1 MTGPSEHGPPAP
13 PPAVPAPGP
22 SAGVH
27 VGGGPPPP
35 PGHAVPPGTPR
46 PAVSHLEA
54 IVTGASYGVL
64 VVLGLV
70 LAVVGGFHA
79 TWTTAAGVPVVAI
92 IAVVVNLVVF
102 WVAGWATR
110 SKLGSLLPAVA
121 WLIVASLLSVRRVEG
136 DLIITGSVAGHVFL
150 LGGSVAATVAV
161 VLAPAARLQAV
172 VAGATGAQAT
182 QR

>member
-1 MTGPSEHGPPAP
+1 
-13 PPAVPAPGP
+13 
-22 SAGVH
+22 
-27 VGGGPPPP
+27 
-35 PGHAVPPGTPR
+35 
-46 PAVSHLEA
+46 
-54 IVTGASYGVL
+54 
-64 VVLGLV
+64 
-70 LAVVGGFHA
+70 
-79 TWTTAAGVPVVAI
+79 VPVVAI

-150 LGGSVAATVAV
+150 LGGSVAAPVAV

-172 VAGATGAQAT
+172 VAGAAGAQAT